1 MKMSGSDEMNAIKLS
16 DGRIV
21 HEDDYFELSMNTSDD
36 YWYLIY
42 DEEAEDMVDRYCT
55 KEDFE
60 KLMAFLKNPKRQRL
74 TINGDTW
81 NESD

>member
-1 MKMSGSDEMNAIKLS
+1 MNIKLS
-16 DGRIV
+16 DGRVI
-21 HEDDYFELSMNTSDD
+21 HEDDYFELTMNTSED

-42 DEEAEDMVDRYCT
+42 DEETEAMVDRVCT

-60 KLMAFLKNPKRQRL
+60 KLLAFLNNPKRRRL

-81 NESD
+81 TQGD